1 MCTLARRLLSRAMKF
16 TSSAAAGAAVFALAG
31 TASADEVFKATKAI
45 TLPDGQNIVAFDI
58 SFVDPVLKLYILA
71 DRTNK
76 AVDVVDTD
84 NNKVVAQ
91 VGKGSFTGATGVND
105 TSGPDGVMFVGHDQI
120 WAGDGDSTLKIFS
133 WPGQALLGT
142 VHTSVASDNRVDEM
156 CNDPADHLAMV
167 TNNAA
172 PGDPFSTLVST
183 IPHSKPPL
191 FDDSSI
197 VKKIVFD
204 GMTNNTQKATGGA
217 EQCQWNPRTKRFYIA
232 LPAINGTN
240 NGGVA
245 VIDPKTQKVETT
257 FVVPFNDCAAPQGM
271 AIGPDHQILLGCNGV
286 SGDGLF
292 STVVID
298 ERVPPNPSPT
308 TPATIIKVLN
318 NESGADMV
326 WFNPG
331 DNHYF
336 LARSSA
342 AGPAAGGHQQLG
354 VVDAVRLQV
363 DQSIPT
369 VRSAAAPL
377 NAHSVAADPNR
388 NQVYV
393 PIPGANAANPNGAG
407 TVCSSVSVPGHK
419 GSDTQGCI
427 AIFTTHNDDR
437 PSVARER
444 QPDELQE

>member
-1 MCTLARRLLSRAMKF
+1 MCTPSRRLLSRTFNF
-16 TSSAAAGAAVFALAG
+16 TWAAAVAAVFALAG

-45 TLPDGQNIVAFDI
+45 TLPDGQNIVSFDI
-58 SFVDPVLKLYILA
+58 SFVDPVLKLYILG

-91 VGKGSFTGATGVND
+91 VGKGLFTGATGNND
-105 TSGPDGVMFVGHDQI
+105 TSGPDGVMFVDQKEI

-133 WPGQALLGT
+133 WPAGT
-142 VHTSVASDNRVDEM
+142 LIKSLSTGGAKRVDEM
-156 CNDPADHLAMV
+156 CFDPVDHLAMAA
-167 TNNAA
+167 NNAD
-172 PGDPFSTLVST
+172 DPPFVTIISSTT
-183 IPHSKPPL
+183 H
-191 FDDSSI
+191 SI
-197 VKKIVFD
+197 VPNGKIIFD
-204 GMTNNTQKATGGA
+204 GSTTVHGTTPVASNGI
-217 EQCQWNPRTKRFYIA
+217 EQCQWNPRTGKFYISVPEISGPNNPN
-232 LPAINGTN
+232 LTN
-240 NGGVA
+240 SVAGGVT
-245 VIDPKTQKVETT
+245 VIDPKTLIIEKT
-257 FVVPFNDCAAPQGM
+257 FVIDHAACAGPQGM
-271 AIGPDHQILLGCNGV
+271 AVGPDNQILLGCNAP
-286 SGDGLF
+286 SGTNGTPGNTGNGNF
-292 STVVID
+292 STVVIND
-298 ERVPPNPSPT
+298 AASAFT
-308 TPATIIKVLN
+308 AIN
-318 NESGADMV
+318 NESGADEV

-354 VVDAVRLQV
+354 VIDAVSLQV

-444 QPDELQE
+444 QPDEHQE